1 MWAEVFA
8 PLPAAT
14 VAALWIG
21 ALIGGLAAGAF
32 GFAFG
37 IAASAIWLHAIE
49 PVHATFL
56 IVAGGL
62 AIQAGTILP
71 LRRSIDTRRLWPA
84 LLAVICGVPVGVWLL
99 VRTDVAALK
108 VVLGAFLALYGTYA
122 LIAPRLPHLA
132 AGRAADAAIGF
143 LAGVMGGLGGYSGV
157 APAIWTQIRGWPKDV
172 ARAFYQPII
181 VIAHV
186 ATIAAIGAVALDR
199 KGLVL
204 FVLALPALALGAWFG
219 WRLYGRLDE
228 RRFRQVFAALLM
240 LSGLMLV
247 FF

>member
-1 MWAEVFA
+1 MWADVFA
-8 PLPAAT
+8 SLDAAT
-14 VAALWIG
+14 LAALWLG
-21 ALIGGLAAGAF
+21 ALLGGLAAGAF

-37 IAASAIWLHAIE
+37 IAASAVWLHAIE
-49 PVHATFL
+49 PLHATFL

-71 LRRSIDTRRLWPA
+71 LRRSIDRGRLWPA
-84 LLAVICGVPVGVWLL
+84 LAAVICGVPVGVWLL

-108 VVLGAFLALYGTYA
+108 VVLGAFLALYGAYA
-122 LIAPRLPHLA
+122 LIAPRLPHFE
-132 AGRAADAAIGF
+132 AGRAADAAVGF
-143 LAGVMGGLGGYSGV
+143 LSGVMGGLGGYSGV
-157 APAIWTQIRGWPKDV
+157 APAIWTQIRGWPKDA

-181 VIAHV
+181 VTAHV

-204 FVLALPALALGAWFG
+204 FGVALPALALGAWLG